1 MREIGSLTKVP
12 IREVWPNEA
21 ADLTPWLADNP
32 DILSEALG
40 MRLKLVDTEVQVGES
55 FSADI
60 LFRVRNANALVVV
73 ENMMGPTDHDHL
85 GKTITYASGI
95 EAAREDEGL
104 EATYAVLLAERVR
117 AEHRTAL
124 TWMNTHTDQTKAV
137 RFFGVEIEVWRIGNS
152 LPAPSLNIVV
162 QPDNWAQQ
170 FREVVRDRGLTE
182 EHLLRREFWSE
193 FLPPLDAAHPGWLS
207 DGATVRK
214 GRSKAGY
221 LTFPGDKQPRDK
233 WYAVARER
241 VGDLR
246 GICVEFCINNENDD
260 MERIYEGLLERRSNI
275 EAQMGEGLQWKE
287 TPAMRKIFVLNP
299 GGIGFEDRER
309 WPEVR
314 EWAIKR
320 LGDLRD
326 AIQPHLDALAAD
338 DG

>member
-1 MREIGSLTKVP
+1 MREIGSLTKVR

-21 ADLTPWLADNP
+21 ADLTPWLAKNP
-32 DILSEALG
+32 DLLGEALG
-40 MRLKLVDTEVQVGES
+40 MGLELVDTEVAVGP

-73 ENMMGPTDHDHL
+73 ENMMGPSDHDHL

-95 EAAREDEGL
+95 EAAREEGL
-104 EATYAVLLAERVR
+104 EATYAVLLAERIR
-117 AEHRTAL
+117 DEHRMAL

-152 LPAPSLNIVV
+152 LPAPRLNVVV

-182 EHLLRREFWSE
+182 EHLLHREFWSE

-207 DGATVRK
+207 DSAKVRK
-214 GRSKAGY
+214 GQSKAGW
-221 LTFPGDKQPRDK
+221 LTFPQARDK

-241 VGDLR
+241 VGDQQ
-246 GICVEFCINNENDD
+246 GICVEFCVNNEEDD
-260 MERIYEGLLERRSNI
+260 MERIYDGLLEHRSTI
-275 EAQMGEGLQWKE
+275 EAQIGEGLQWKE
-287 TPAMRKIFVLNP
+287 TPKMRKIFILNP
-299 GGIGFEDRER
+299 KGIDFEDRER

-326 AIQPHLDALAAD
+326 AIQPHLDELAS
-338 DG
+338 DGG